1 MDGDGFT
8 GDKRQ
13 RVTLP
18 GRNLLFLLVVR

>member
-8 GDKRQ
+8 GDMRQ

-18 GRNLLFLLVVR
+18 GRNVLFLLVVR